1 MCRIGGRHRSGD
13 ASLRG
18 ASLEIP
24 PFAFLISNRG
34 PLSGSGTLH
43 GGEFDWGGRLLN
55 SNGGARWWA
64 QTGRKSVVECN
75 GISPPDCETDKSSR
89 VERRS

>member
-13 ASLRG
+13 ASSRG

-75 GISPPDCETDKSSR
+75 GRSLPDCKSDKTSR
-89 VERRS
+89 DESRS

>member
-24 PFAFLISNRG
+24 PFALLMSNRG
-34 PLSGSGTLH
+34 PSSGSGTLH
-43 GGEFDWGGRLLN
+43 GGEFDWGGRLPN
-55 SNGGARWWA
+55 SNGGARWLA

-75 GISPPDCETDKSSR
+75 GRSLPDCKSDKTSR
-89 VERRS
+89 DESRS

>member
-75 GISPPDCETDKSSR
+75 GRSLPDCKTDKSSR
-89 VERRS
+89 DESRS

>member
-13 ASLRG
+13 ASSRG

-24 PFAFLISNRG
+24 PFAVLLSNRG
-34 PLSGSGTLH
+34 PLSGSGTVH
-43 GGEFDWGGRLLN
+43 GGEFDWGGRLPN

-64 QTGRKSVVECN
+64 QAGRTSAVECN
-75 GISPPDCETDKSSR
+75 GISPPDCESDSSSR
-89 VERRS
+89 DESRP

>member
-1 MCRIGGRHRSGD
+1 MCRIGGRQIGD

-24 PFAFLISNRG
+24 PFAILISNRG

-43 GGEFDWGGRLLN
+43 GGEFDWGGRLPN
-55 SNGGARWWA
+55 SNGGARWLA

-75 GISPPDCETDKSSR
+75 GRSQPDCKTDKSSR
-89 VERRS
+89 DESRS

>member
-24 PFAFLISNRG
+24 PFAFLISKRG

-75 GISPPDCETDKSSR
+75 GRSPPDCKTDKSSR
-89 VERRS
+89 DESRS

>member
-75 GISPPDCETDKSSR
+75 GISPPDCETDKSNRDESR
-89 VERRS
+89 P

>member
-1 MCRIGGRHRSGD
+1 MCRIGGRHRSRD
-13 ASLRG
+13 ASLCG

-24 PFAFLISNRG
+24 PFALLMSNRG

-55 SNGGARWWA
+55 SNGGARWLA

-75 GISPPDCETDKSSR
+75 GRSQPDCKSDKTSR
-89 VERRS
+89 DESRS